1 MIPGFTP
8 IQKVAVAEGR
18 TLAAAGSMLA
28 GVLANN
34 AASSGLQ
41 SLVSSEGAGMAH
53 TSNTRIAKLLEI
65 VRKRY
70 GVDVGYMHDPYIAGE
85 NAGFATPEMMNK
97 NIAGINTALND
108 PATRDHSAP
117 EYVHPSKRRAMIS
130 HVDELK
136 KKMRNNGI
144 IITGKHFKK
153 PGTVEHEL
161 GHAIAAN
168 KGNFIEQATAKYN
181 IPSYS
186 TAYHT
191 LPSYVAAFAG
201 GGKSPLKGALA
212 GGLAGLLTDVPTLYS
227 EYSANKYGDKLMKPG
242 SPQHAKTK
250 AYGSYLSSS
259 VLPFAVTGGLY
270 GLAKRKWKL

>member
-8 IQKVAVAEGR
+8 IQKSSSTEGR

-41 SLVSSEGAGMAH
+41 SLVSNEGAGMSH
-53 TSNTRIAKLLEI
+53 TSNTRIAKLLET

-70 GVDVGYMHDPYIAGE
+70 GIDVGYVHDPYIVGE
-85 NAGFATPEMMNK
+85 NAGFATPEMMNS
-97 NIAGINTALND
+97 NIAGIDKVLND
-108 PATRDHSAP
+108 PATRNQSAP

-181 IPSYS
+181 VPSYS

-191 LPSYVAAFAG
+191 LPSYMA
-201 GGKSPLKGALA
+201 ALA
-212 GGLAGLLTDVPTLYS
+212 GGSKSSLKGILAGGLTGLLTDVPTIYS
-227 EYSANKYGDKLMKPG
+227 EYSANKYGDKLIKPG
-242 SPQHAKTK
+242 SPQHAKAK
-250 AYGSYLSSS
+250 AYGSYLSNAI
-259 VLPFAVTGGLY
+259 LPFAVTGGLY
-270 GLAKRKWKL
+270 GLAKRKLKL